1 MPADSPDLVEVLIAD
16 LGGLKL
22 VERGAELGLALSV
35 SRDGLADVVQY
46 ARAHP
51 DDLVVGENVRWLSWD
66 AWDRLVRAAE
76 AHRSLRAT
84 PARPLPR
91 VTAQPPPLPASVP
104 PLPASVPPPPPRTTR
119 LALPDVTHTAIPEE
133 SDDGS

>member
-1 MPADSPDLVEVLIAD
+1 MPADSPDIVEVLIAD

-22 VERGAELGLALSV
+22 VERGAEIGLALSV

-91 VTAQPPPLPASVP
+91 VTVQPP
-104 PLPASVPPPPPRTTR
+104 PLPASVPPPPPHTTR
-119 LALPDVTHTAIPEE
+119 RALALPLPDVTHAAIPEE